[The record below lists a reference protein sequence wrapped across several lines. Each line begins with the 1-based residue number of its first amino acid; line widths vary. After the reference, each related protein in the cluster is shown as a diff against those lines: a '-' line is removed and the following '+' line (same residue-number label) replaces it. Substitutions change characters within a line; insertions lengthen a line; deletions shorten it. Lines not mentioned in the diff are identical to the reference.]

1 MYTALRKLRTALV
14 KEAPDGVMAYHIFI
28 NSTLQQISRRI
39 PRTKEELLEIN
50 GLGTYVVLYLKTS
63 TQNEEKSKSV

>member
-50 GLGTYVVLYLKTS
+50 GLGK
-63 TQNEEKSKSV
+63 